1 MGTRQ
6 VVHIPPMPQPKD
18 FDLNSKTEPSSP
30 AVKRYEMA
38 LQAWERIAFQIATGG
53 KDKSKKDKSRTR
65 DGKGKEND
73 RSKSEK

>member
-18 FDLNSKTEPSSP
+18 FDLNSKTEPANP

-38 LQAWERIAFQIATGG
+38 LQAWERVASQIATGNAG
-53 KDKSKKDKSRTR
+53 KKEKTR
-65 DGKGKEND
+65 HE
-73 RSKSEK
+73 